1 MIRPTNGRQVWYHPN
16 GTFLSVD
23 GDKGQPL
30 AATVVHVWGDNCVN
44 LVVLD
49 AEGRAIPLTSVR
61 LLADGETPPTIGA
74 YCDWMPF
81 QKGQAKAQ
89 AAQSDTP
96 DYVQRM
102 IEERQALADKV
113 IKLGEF
119 ISPANPEI
127 ASPFASLPH
136 IEQRLMVEQFNAM
149 ETYLQA
155 LSARLALLGK

>member
-1 MIRPTNGRQVWYHPN
+1 MIRPTNGRQVWYYPN
-16 GTFLSVD
+16 GTFLSVN
-23 GDKGQPL
+23 GDRGQPL
-30 AATVVHVWGDNCVN
+30 AATVVHVWSDNCVN
-44 LVVLD
+44 LKVLD
-49 AEGRAIPLTSVR
+49 AEGQAHQVTSVR
-61 LLADGETPPTIGA
+61 LLADGEEAPSLGA

-89 AAQSDTP
+89 EVP

-102 IEERQALADKV
+102 IDERAALADKV

-119 ISPANPEI
+119 ISPAGAPNSSVFG
-127 ASPFASLPH
+127 ALPH

-155 LSARLALLGK
+155 LSARLALIGK